1 MARYTT
7 LSPTELAHIVAQYPI
22 GTSLKL
28 EEIPGGFG
36 NSNFKLI
43 TTDGEFLLKIC
54 DEKDSAEL
62 NMQIRLLEHLRQ
74 YGYPTV
80 YPILT
85 KDQKPLTH
93 EPFGSVMLYPFLQGE
108 EPSPSANIL
117 AQLGEALAKLHCI
130 PPVVGLP
137 PFAMGI
143 SQMHPFLKEV
153 QDTEFATHPFV
164 ESLKSQLEEIEPLL
178 NLPLSKGLLHGDL
191 FLDNTLFDGEE
202 MVAILDF
209 EEGCYDTLLIDVG
222 MTIIGC
228 CYTSDDRLNLETV
241 QRFLDAYNA
250 MRPFTES
257 EWKHLDRFVHYA
269 ALSIAFWR
277 FRQFNIRRP
286 DAHRANTYKE
296 MLTRSVE
303 WQSLSDIG
311 LTHSALKSP

>member
-1 MARYTT
+1 MARYTS

-36 NSNFKLI
+36 NSNFKLT

-62 NMQIRLLEHLRQ
+62 NMQISLLQHLHQ
-74 YGYPTV
+74 HAYPTV

-85 KDQKPLTH
+85 KEQNPLIH
-93 EPFGSVMLYPFLQGE
+93 ETFGSVMLYPFLQGKE
-108 EPSPSANIL
+108 PLPSPNIL

-130 PPVVGLP
+130 PPVAGLP
-137 PFAMGI
+137 CFAMGI
-143 SQMHPFLKEV
+143 SQMRPFLQEV

-164 ESLKSQLEEIEPLL
+164 ELLKSQLESLEPHL
-178 NLPLSKGLLHGDL
+178 NAPLPMGLLHGDL
-191 FLDNTLFDGEE
+191 FLDNTLFEGEE

-228 CYTSDDRLNLETV
+228 CYTSDHQLHLEV
-241 QRFLDAYNA
+241 VRRFLDAYNA
-250 MRPFTES
+250 VRPLTEN
-257 EWKHLDRFVHYA
+257 EWKHLDCFVHYA

-286 DAHRANTYKE
+286 DARKANTYKE
-296 MLTRSVE
+296 MITRSAQFKGTFV
-303 WQSLSDIG
+303 
-311 LTHSALKSP
+311 KV